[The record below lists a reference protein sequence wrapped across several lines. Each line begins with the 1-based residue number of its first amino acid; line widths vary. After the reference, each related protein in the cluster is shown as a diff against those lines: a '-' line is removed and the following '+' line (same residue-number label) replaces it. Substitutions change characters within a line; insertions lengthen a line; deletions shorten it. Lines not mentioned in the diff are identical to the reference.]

1 MNKYIKNRID
11 LINLA
16 KQEQC
21 EAGDLDE
28 KYSGALWDWAGEIAG
43 LDIDETEAEEL
54 QGGKYS
60 VWINDYEYLGQ
71 AHIKNLDLIDAK
83 NLANKFIADGFDDI
97 EIEKE
102 GE

>member
-54 QGGKYS
+54 QGGIYYALQETFETLYK
-60 VWINDYEYLGQ
+60 G
-71 AHIKNLDLIDAK
+71 A
-83 NLANKFIADGFDDI
+83 
-97 EIEKE
+97 
-102 GE
+102 

>member
-1 MNKYIKNRID
+1 MN
-11 LINLA
+11 
-16 KQEQC
+16 
-21 EAGDLDE
+21 
-28 KYSGALWDWAGEIAG
+28 
-43 LDIDETEAEEL
+43 DI
-54 QGGKYS
+54 KYS

>member
-43 LDIDETEAEEL
+43 LDIDQTDQEEL
-54 QGGKYS
+54 QGGIYYALQETFETLYK
-60 VWINDYEYLGQ
+60 G
-71 AHIKNLDLIDAK
+71 A
-83 NLANKFIADGFDDI
+83 
-97 EIEKE
+97 
-102 GE
+102 